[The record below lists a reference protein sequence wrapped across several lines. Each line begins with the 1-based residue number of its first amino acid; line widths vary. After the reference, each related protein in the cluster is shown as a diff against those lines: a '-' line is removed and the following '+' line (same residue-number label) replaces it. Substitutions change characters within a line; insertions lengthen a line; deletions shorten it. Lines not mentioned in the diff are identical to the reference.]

1 MTARI
6 PITVPTPVLPVPL
19 VALTVG
25 VTVGAL
31 RTTTDPD
38 DGSVV
43 GADGAPG
50 ARGAFGVAV
59 GTIGMD
65 EGIGVGSG
73 RSVGVGG
80 ASVAAIA
87 VTPASAVSAAAV
99 FVGPMVG
106 ACAATAGTALVSVA
120 ERTAIVPTVSTTTAA
135 QTFIARIRGMR
146 LSPMIHKPPH
156 PASAYLRPRG
166 MFRTRKRRPPRM
178 VAHAYNPSRL
188 KGSRDV
194 GMIRVRYSYE
204 DANNE
209 REGRGGPMQTTSSQ
223 TPTPATTTDAHDPG
237 VSADTEVG
245 ALTRLRLGTN
255 TVQALIVNDKP
266 IVALSDGGLYVDP
279 RYARILTYV
288 VARDTAYVV
297 GTIEVNSVDI
307 VISPDGITI
316 SGIGKIAG
324 ETLTEL
330 RLTIDESA
338 RVRVEAY

>member
-1 MTARI
+1 
-6 PITVPTPVLPVPL
+6 
-19 VALTVG
+19 
-25 VTVGAL
+25 
-31 RTTTDPD
+31 
-38 DGSVV
+38 
-43 GADGAPG
+43 
-50 ARGAFGVAV
+50 
-59 GTIGMD
+59 
-65 EGIGVGSG
+65 
-73 RSVGVGG
+73 
-80 ASVAAIA
+80 
-87 VTPASAVSAAAV
+87 
-99 FVGPMVG
+99 
-106 ACAATAGTALVSVA
+106 
-120 ERTAIVPTVSTTTAA
+120 
-135 QTFIARIRGMR
+135 
-146 LSPMIHKPPH
+146 
-156 PASAYLRPRG
+156 
-166 MFRTRKRRPPRM
+166 
-178 VAHAYNPSRL
+178 
-188 KGSRDV
+188 
-194 GMIRVRYSYE
+194 
-204 DANNE
+204 
-209 REGRGGPMQTTSSQ
+209 MQATSSQ

-237 VSADTEVG
+237 VSADADPG